1 MKTCVFRFPSG
12 FWGVRCCVRSGEWVL
27 YSVSCKDKEMAIEQA
42 RTAAYCM
49 PSGRLYGKKPP
60 VLSIAGGRHEKNH

>member
-12 FWGVRCCVRSGEWVL
+12 FWGVRCRIDSGEWVL
-27 YSVSCKDKEMAIEQA
+27 YSISCVNKETAINQA

-49 PSGRLYGKKPP
+49 PSGRLYGKKPCT
-60 VLSIAGGRHEKNH
+60 SKA